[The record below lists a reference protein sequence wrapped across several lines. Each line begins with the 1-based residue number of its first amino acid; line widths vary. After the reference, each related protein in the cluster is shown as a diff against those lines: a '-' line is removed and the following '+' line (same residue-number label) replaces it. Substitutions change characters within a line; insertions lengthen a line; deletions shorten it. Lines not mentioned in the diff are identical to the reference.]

1 MRKLLLLSVCSLTAI
16 LSGCSDNALH
26 DSFSQYKN
34 QTAAQLYQ
42 SSMVDLQK
50 GHDDSAVERLE
61 ALNALY
67 PFGAYAEPGLINL
80 TYAYYKNDD
89 DEEALATAD
98 RYLRLYPQ
106 GQYADYAYY
115 MRGVISFLEGFTWL
129 QKKADINPAPMDLT
143 SLNTA
148 YLSFNELVHAFPNSA
163 YQQDSLARMHYIRNL
178 FAEKEL
184 GIAKFYYERKAYVA
198 AINRASNVL
207 VHYNRTP
214 SIIPALKIMIGSY
227 NALGMTEKANA
238 SKQMLQASFPNIT

>member
-1 MRKLLLLSVCSLTAI
+1 MRKLLLSACGLAAI
-16 LSGCSDNALH
+16 LSGCSNNALH

-34 QTAAQLYQ
+34 QTAAELYQ
-42 SSMVDLQK
+42 SSTVALQK
-50 GHDDSAVERLE
+50 GHDDSAVKRLE

-67 PFGAYAEPGLINL
+67 PFGTYAEPGLINL

-106 GQYADYAYY
+106 GRYADYAYY
-115 MRGVISFLEGFTWL
+115 MRGVISFSEGFTWL
-129 QKKADINPAPMDLT
+129 QKKAGINPAPMDLT

-148 YLSFNELVHAFPNSA
+148 YLSFNELVHVFPNSA

-184 GIAKFYYERKAYVA
+184 GIAKFYAERKAYVA
-198 AINRASNVL
+198 AINRASDVL
-207 VHYNRTP
+207 THYNRTP
-214 SIIPALKIMIGSY
+214 SVIPALKIMIDAY
-227 NALGMTEKANA
+227 TALGMTQKANDTQQIL
-238 SKQMLQASFPNIT
+238 KASFPNYS